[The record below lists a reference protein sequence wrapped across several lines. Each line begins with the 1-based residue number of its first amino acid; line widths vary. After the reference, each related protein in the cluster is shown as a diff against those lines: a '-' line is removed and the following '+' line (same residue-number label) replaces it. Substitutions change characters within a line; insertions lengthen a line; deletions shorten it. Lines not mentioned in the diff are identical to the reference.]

1 MTQIVLE
8 ILLIL
13 ALILING
20 VLSMS
25 ETAVVSSRKA
35 RLQQRAEDGDED
47 AQAALKLANEP
58 SDFLSTVQ
66 IGITLVGI
74 LSGAFGGATVAEYLQ
89 AWMETFPWLQPYAP
103 TLSLVIV
110 VLTITYLSL
119 VLGELVPKQLA
130 LFNPEDVASKVSGP
144 MRTLS
149 RLTSPLV
156 RLLSTSTTG
165 VLRLLGKKSPNEPP
179 VTEAEIK
186 VMIEQGTSA
195 GVFDAAE
202 QHMVEGVFRLGDR
215 RVGTLM
221 TPRTEIYWLDLED
234 SPDTIRQ
241 MLFHSPFSNLPVARG
256 NLDHVE
262 GIVQAKDL
270 LAQSLESEHL
280 DVAGAIKL
288 AQFVPESLP
297 ALHVLERF
305 RSSGIHI
312 ALVIDEYGGLQG
324 LVTIMDVV
332 EAIVGELPS
341 AGSGE
346 DSEIVRRPD
355 GSWLFSGMVPVDE
368 FLLAVGLKD
377 LPDFDRGGY
386 ETLGGFVMAHLG
398 RIPVS
403 GDSFELNDV
412 KFEIMDM
419 DGMRVDKILVTP
431 PDGETGEPGFS
442 I

>member
-1 MTQIVLE
+1 
-8 ILLIL
+8 
-13 ALILING
+13 
-20 VLSMS
+20 
-25 ETAVVSSRKA
+25 
-35 RLQQRAEDGDED
+35 
-47 AQAALKLANEP
+47 
-58 SDFLSTVQ
+58 
-66 IGITLVGI
+66 
-74 LSGAFGGATVAEYLQ
+74 
-89 AWMETFPWLQPYAP
+89 
-103 TLSLVIV
+103 
-110 VLTITYLSL
+110 
-119 VLGELVPKQLA
+119 
-130 LFNPEDVASKVSGP
+130 
-144 MRTLS
+144 
-149 RLTSPLV
+149 
-156 RLLSTSTTG
+156 
-165 VLRLLGKKSPNEPP
+165 
-179 VTEAEIK
+179 
-186 VMIEQGTSA
+186 
-195 GVFDAAE
+195 
-202 QHMVEGVFRLGDR
+202 
-215 RVGTLM
+215 M